1 MWDEALGKIDF
12 PFLLINLYMYIQ
24 DITVVPRGLSL
35 ELEDVTQEVLVE
47 IQRRLKWVA
56 GLGW

>member
-1 MWDEALGKIDF
+1 
-12 PFLLINLYMYIQ
+12 MYIQ